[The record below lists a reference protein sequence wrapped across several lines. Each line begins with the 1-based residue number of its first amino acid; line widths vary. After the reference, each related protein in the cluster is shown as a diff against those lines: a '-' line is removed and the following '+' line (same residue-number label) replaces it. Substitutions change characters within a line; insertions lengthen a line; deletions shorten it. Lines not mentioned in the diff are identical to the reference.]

1 MNLYDRGDL
10 LHVVKTLL
18 YIYIYIRDRLGKKM
32 SLIEN
37 IRDNNWKPQHKPS
50 QEDWIFKLRITSL
63 FYFKI
68 YNIFIEFSTNFFF
81 FLLY

>member
-1 MNLYDRGDL
+1 
-10 LHVVKTLL
+10 
-18 YIYIYIRDRLGKKM
+18 M

-81 FLLY
+81 SFYIDRAAISILKERSLH